1 TAICLRYFFRARVAL
16 GVAIPTPRFFKP
28 SSCRPDET
36 GHAYCSLRGHDNPHH
51 RSPGGRDALEQGCRN
66 SERAAWARLT
76 RTVETATPQRST
88 DWAGSVRSYGLLWGV
103 PVSAIVVGLLIDVP
117 ARTFIWII
125 ALGWMGT
132 ACILNGRRCGRTH
145 CRFTG
150 PYYLAMIIPVLA
162 LGSGIVSFGLSAWLA
177 LAVLIILGS
186 KLIWWGTERAWGK
199 FS

>member
-1 TAICLRYFFRARVAL
+1 M
-16 GVAIPTPRFFKP
+16 G
-28 SSCRPDET
+28 E
-36 GHAYCSLRGHDNPHH
+36 
-51 RSPGGRDALEQGCRN
+51 
-66 SERAAWARLT
+66 LT

-132 ACILNGRRCGRTH
+132 ACILNARRCGRTH

-186 KLIWWGTERAWGK
+186 KLIWWVTERAWGK